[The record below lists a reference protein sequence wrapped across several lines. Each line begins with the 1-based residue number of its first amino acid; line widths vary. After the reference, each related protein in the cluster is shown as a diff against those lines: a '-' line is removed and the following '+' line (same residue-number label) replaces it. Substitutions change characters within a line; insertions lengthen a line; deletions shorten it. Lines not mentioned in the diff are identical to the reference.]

1 VAPSP
6 QARPLTH
13 RPAQRRCS
21 GRRLDHLVIDWHI
34 LAQPIQGTLSA
45 ELSEVYR
52 IAPAFK
58 ATVMR
63 AFDAGIARVGGV
75 PPAASA

>member
-1 VAPSP
+1 VRRSST
-6 QARPLTH
+6 RSSRH
-13 RPAQRRCS
+13 RR
-21 GRRLDHLVIDWHI
+21 HI